1 MITSGRASD
10 RSRCTSPLIAAV
22 TAFLLLLTVASH
34 YGASALTERATF
46 LPQPDGHLLFQ
57 TQDVDRIA
65 IRWEDCGVD
74 SMAVSRA
81 VRDAAWATE
90 DPLDDEVPPQR
101 YAGRVVDV
109 AVLHTATGAAVDPP
123 LTLPLGYNMSVVLTI
138 DLPAGAPNATY
149 FEEQTI
155 GFPFSATG
163 SSCEPG
169 VATLPMGAGG
179 TWGAGFHCPLPPG
192 RHQSVVTVVTPREL
206 PIPWYIDIS
215 ALEAGLSISTERW
228 VDTAVVR
235 AAAGTPARYGW
246 TQKRRGRSH
255 RSTSCSTD
263 LDGKARAAPSS
274 RGPPADRWA
283 SPRLP
288 SGLPVRPS
296 TAFARCFRTSAG
308 HPHPTRRRRRRLL
321 LLRRRR
327 LCRRL
332 CRLRRLRRRL
342 LHRRRRRFRMIHMA
356 TRIRTSDSLH
366 T

>member
-246 TQKRRGRSH
+246 TLDRR
-255 RSTSCSTD
+255 
-263 LDGKARAAPSS
+263 
-274 RGPPADRWA
+274 
-283 SPRLP
+283 
-288 SGLPVRPS
+288 
-296 TAFARCFRTSAG
+296 
-308 HPHPTRRRRRRLL
+308 
-321 LLRRRR
+321 
-327 LCRRL
+327 
-332 CRLRRLRRRL
+332 
-342 LHRRRRRFRMIHMA
+342 
-356 TRIRTSDSLH
+356 
-366 T
+366 

>member
-1 MITSGRASD
+1 MITSGHASD

-22 TAFLLLLTVASH
+22 PAFLLLLTVASH
-34 YGASALTERATF
+34 YGASSLTERATF

-57 TQDVDRIA
+57 TEDVDRIA

-74 SMAVSRA
+74 SVAVSRA
-81 VRDAAWATE
+81 VLDAAWATE

-138 DLPAGAPNATY
+138 DLPTGAPNGTY

-169 VATLPMGAGG
+169 EATLPMGAGG

-215 ALEAGLSISTERW
+215 ALEVGFSTSTFGPSGAPLYCLRQMFSYVRRPPSPNPPPPPPPPLLGRKQAPLPRQAGR
-228 VDTAVVR
+228 VR
-235 AAAGTPARYGW
+235 A
-246 TQKRRGRSH
+246 
-255 RSTSCSTD
+255 
-263 LDGKARAAPSS
+263 
-274 RGPPADRWA
+274 
-283 SPRLP
+283 SP
-288 SGLPVRPS
+288 
-296 TAFARCFRTSAG
+296 
-308 HPHPTRRRRRRLL
+308 RRRRRRLVVSE
-321 LLRRRR
+321 RVGR
-327 LCRRL
+327 LVGWRC
-332 CRLRRLRRRL
+332 
-342 LHRRRRRFRMIHMA
+342 A
-356 TRIRTSDSLH
+356 
-366 T
+366 